1 MPERTDVAVLG
12 AGVAGLR
19 AARELRR
26 KGFEVI
32 VLEAR
37 DRIGGRI
44 LTHRDAR
51 VPLPI
56 ELGAEFL
63 HGETPETDKIL
74 REAGAATLDRTGEQ
88 WRGGD
93 GQLRPFPDLWTRIE
107 RVLGRIDPG
116 KDDRP
121 FREALAAVRGTR
133 DDRELALRF
142 IEGFHAAD
150 PDRVSARSV
159 TEAGANSG
167 VQSAGRVLSGYD
179 AVPACLADGLD
190 IRLGALV
197 TDVEWRRGQVEITV
211 SGGKERITARAAVVT
226 VPLGVLQAPPGDPG
240 AIRFAPDPPRVRKA
254 LSRLAMGPAL
264 RLAFWFSELP
274 WRKVKAPEGE
284 NASHLAFLHTPE
296 NAFNVWWSA
305 YPVRAPLAVAWS
317 GGPPAAELAR
327 LSPEELRDRALTEL
341 ARAIGLPR
349 RRLGSLVVD
358 TWMHDWEGDPFSR
371 GAYSYALV
379 GGSEAAQELARPV
392 EGTLFFAGEAA
403 DAQGRNGTVEG
414 ALTSGLQAAK
424 KVASALA
431 RG

>member
-12 AGVAGLR
+12 AGVAGLS

-63 HGETPETDKIL
+63 HGETPETNKIIQ
-74 REAGAATLDRTGEQ
+74 EAGAAAIDGAGEQ
-88 WRGGD
+88 WRGD
-93 GQLRPFPDLWTRIE
+93 GGRLRPFPDLLTRID

-121 FREALAAVRGTR
+121 FREALAAVRGNR
-133 DDRELALRF
+133 DDRKLALRF
-142 IEGFHAAD
+142 VEGFHAAD
-150 PDRVSARSV
+150 PDRVSARSI
-159 TEAGANSG
+159 TEGGASA
-167 VQSAGRVLSGYD
+167 VRSAGRVLSGYD
-179 AVPACLADGLD
+179 AVPTCLAKNLD
-190 IRLGALV
+190 VRLGAPV
-197 TDVEWRRGQVEITV
+197 TDVEWSRGQVEVAI
-211 SGGKERITARAAVVT
+211 SGGKARITARAAVVT

-254 LSRLAMGPAL
+254 LSRLAMGPVI
-264 RLAFWFSELP
+264 RLGFWFSELP
-274 WRKVKAPEGE
+274 WRKAKAPEGE
-284 NASHLAFLHTPE
+284 DVSRLSFLHTPD

-317 GGPPAAELAR
+317 GGPPAAELSR
-327 LSPEELRDRALTEL
+327 LSSEELRDRALSDL
-341 ARAIGLPR
+341 AQAIGVPR
-349 RRLGSLVVD
+349 RRLASLVVD
-358 TWMHDWEGDPFSR
+358 TWMHDWESDPFSR

-379 GGSEAAQELARPV
+379 GGSEAAKELARPV
-392 EGTLFFAGEAA
+392 EGTLFFAGEAT
-403 DAQGRNGTVEG
+403 DAEGRNGTVEG
-414 ALTSGLQAAK
+414 ALASGLQAAK
-424 KVASALA
+424 RVASALA